1 MKKLLFV
8 LTVLLTFSSFASTS
22 KEQCAR
28 TYLDAYLDLEEIA
41 HSFNT
46 DSSYSDAEFIK
57 DYTVHKAELIA
68 RNTDCKFSLSRL
80 EKMSISKCSRA
91 FKEIYDRLNDGV
103 SISRTLF
110 SSRVEEIKMDSSFL
124 KGIRMVKAK
133 TICSIE
139 GLSFN

>member
-8 LTVLLTFSSFASTS
+8 LTLLLTFSSFAATS

-57 DYTVHKAELIA
+57 DYTVHKAELLA
-68 RNTDCKFSLSRL
+68 RNTDCKFSLSRVD
-80 EKMSISKCSRA
+80 KFSISKCSKA
-91 FKEIYDRLNDGV
+91 FKEIYTELNNEI

-110 SSRVEEIKMDSSFL
+110 SSHIEEIKIDSALMRGF
-124 KGIRMVKAK
+124 KITKANA
-133 TICSIE
+133 ICLIE
-139 GLSFN
+139 DVSLN